1 MIWVSQLVLL
11 LMCFIM
17 NMVFNGNV
25 HWLMLKIINLPM
37 KSNKNYFDR
46 FVEASTR
53 TKQEWVD
60 GKITN
65 ITYFDK
71 EMFYDLILNE
81 CLKYVRSYDI
91 NRDDV
96 YKSDSI
102 EYARFKIKGLRTYRS
117 GIKMEETL

>member
-1 MIWVSQLVLL
+1 MKKSTNYVLKGLVD
-11 LMCFIM
+11 MKGKD
-17 NMVFNGNV
+17 VFD
-25 HWLMLKIINLPM
+25 M
-37 KSNKNYFDR
+37 
-46 FVEASTR
+46 FVLNSTR
-53 TKQEWVD
+53 TKAEWVD

-71 EMFYDLILNE
+71 EMFYDLVLNE

-91 NRDDV
+91 DRDDV

-102 EYARFKIKGLRTYRS
+102 EYARFKIKGLRTYCS

>member
-1 MIWVSQLVLL
+1 
-11 LMCFIM
+11 
-17 NMVFNGNV
+17 
-25 HWLMLKIINLPM
+25 MLKIINLPM
-37 KSNKNYFDR
+37 KSNKNYFDS

-65 ITYFDK
+65 ITYFDR

>member
-1 MIWVSQLVLL
+1 
-11 LMCFIM
+11 
-17 NMVFNGNV
+17 
-25 HWLMLKIINLPM
+25 MLKIINLPM

-65 ITYFDK
+65 ITYFDR